1 MHTKKKLWL
10 NFNWLNNID
19 YLMIEKITWLIKSW
33 FILEKDFFLLDL
45 HWFNDIE
52 FNHIEHHDRTL
63 KIYYIF
69 EYKDIQSLK
78 ILFNCSKI
86 IFRYIYFIN
95 RINWMLFQFH

>member
-1 MHTKKKLWL
+1 MHTKKKLRL

-45 HWFNDIE
+45 FFLLDWFNDIE

-63 KIYYIF
+63 KIVIYLNIKIF
-69 EYKDIQSLK
+69 NHLK
-78 ILFNCSKI
+78 FYSIAQK
-86 IFRYIYFIN
+86 
-95 RINWMLFQFH
+95 